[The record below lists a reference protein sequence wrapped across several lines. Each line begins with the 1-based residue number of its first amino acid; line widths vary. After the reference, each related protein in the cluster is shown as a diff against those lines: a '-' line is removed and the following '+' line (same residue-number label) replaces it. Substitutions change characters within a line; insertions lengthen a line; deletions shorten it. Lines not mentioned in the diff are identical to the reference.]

1 MGNNQSACPL
11 DFEKRDET
19 SCRMKCPDRFKYA
32 QTSSS
37 TGTIEELCVYMTN
50 NEISFPTGRM
60 PIIRPGEPEP
70 PAFQQE
76 RTKIEAALKTAEAKV
91 QAWKLIENPV
101 GAVKDVRAS
110 QVSKFNSIQNEFA
123 TYKSAKDVSLVL
135 KDVQQS
141 LKPMRPPTAP
151 ASDIEIEKKAVIKST
166 QHDFLFIQI
175 ALFIV
180 FLCLLNYLFVP
191 LAYSHYIAFLLLCV
205 AVALGIFL
213 RK

>member
-1 MGNNQSACPL
+1 MGNNQSACPV
-11 DFEKRDET
+11 DFEKGDF
-19 SCRMKCPDRFKYA
+19 SCRMKCPDGFKYA
-32 QTSSS
+32 QTFSS
-37 TGTIEELCVYMTN
+37 TGGIDEKCVYMTN
-50 NEISFPTGRM
+50 NEISFPITKLH
-60 PIIRPGEPEP
+60 IVQPGQPEP
-70 PAFQQE
+70 AEFQEE
-76 RTKIEAALKTAEAKV
+76 RTKVEALLKTAEAKV
-91 QAWKLIENPV
+91 QAWKSIENPV
-101 GAVKDVRAS
+101 GAARDVRAS